1 MASEVSLSLQ
11 LWPLPGK
18 IGKRHKTPMSKHVST
33 PPSLTAS
40 EKCCFSIYWV
50 PTAAASCARLPLS
63 HQAPTERSH
72 RIRLRT
78 ASSSSKRSK
87 KPYKNVIQASAAFN
101 CMKQKENRRFDD
113 FLRDLRRQAGK
124 CGFGGKTERLVGDHF
139 IVGIRDEA
147 LRK

>member
-1 MASEVSLSLQ
+1 MASEVNLSLQ

-40 EKCCFSIYWV
+40 EKCFFSIYWV
-50 PTAAASCARLPLS
+50 PTAAASRRRLPLS

-101 CMKQKENRRFDD
+101 CMKQKENRTFDD
-113 FLRDLRRQAGK
+113 FLKRPAKANCKMRLWRENRTARWRPLHSRDKR
-124 CGFGGKTERLVGDHF
+124 
-139 IVGIRDEA
+139 
-147 LRK
+147 